1 MSKKNDFKKQIY
13 GNPNWI
19 NGRINRA
26 EYIIRTILTGITFG
40 FSFIGATTLYVM
52 GMMIPAI
59 LVGIFALWMYWR
71 IVMAYVKRLHDL
83 GWNGWLAVLLVVYEF
98 EYNLI
103 KNDTLS
109 LAFELLVVV
118 LSLFLALRKGDD
130 GANKYGKDPLMKYEE
145 NQ

>member
-1 MSKKNDFKKQIY
+1 MSKKDDFKKQIY

-26 EYIIRTILTGITFG
+26 EYIIRTLLTGLTFG
-40 FSFIGATTLYVM
+40 VSCIGVATLYVM
-52 GMMIPAI
+52 GMLIPAI
-59 LVGIFALWMYWR
+59 LLGLFALWMYWR

-83 GWNGWLAVLLVVYEF
+83 GWNGWLAVFLIVYEL
-98 EYNLI
+98 EEQLI
-103 KNDTLS
+103 SNAMLS
-109 LAFELLVVV
+109 LIFNLFVFV
-118 LSLFLALRKGDD
+118 LSLFLAFRKGDD